1 VVIEPGDPDFSV
13 ARHHP
18 PHYVLAR
25 IMGPERSSER
35 KKGTRLLVLS
45 LGALCVQLLVVLLI
59 AKVGP
64 NLRLYRHFARL
75 AAQGVDIFDPALG
88 VRDGIDPRYLDFTPM
103 NLAVYRLLLAGEHA
117 LGAFVVY
124 QIGHLAL
131 ACAAGYWLFVRGRI
145 ELRVYAALVVV
156 LAFNPGLTV
165 LLLRPADDKIL
176 YVSLPLAALAI
187 MSRAP
192 TGGFAALGIYGG
204 WTGAGLLAGPLVWL
218 RTVADAVARGG
229 TWLRAVGSSL
239 PALLAWG
246 AGVVLTVAPYF
257 PRNLILFENR
267 LAREALPPFW
277 YSLWHLVGR
286 EQFQPWMRTIVVLL
300 AVGGLAHLALRRKLG
315 PSAAVALSASLSML
329 VSNNTVHSRILTT
342 AFLFIVAL
350 PSRKAW
356 VYAGVVLV
364 YSHLTLLVT
373 RWGKGFLQSNTVDG
387 YFVDSLEALLIN
399 SVLLIG
405 VGMVLIDRS
414 ERVAAPPR

>member
-1 VVIEPGDPDFSV
+1 MNG
-13 ARHHP
+13 
-18 PHYVLAR
+18 
-25 IMGPERSSER
+25 ERNLEQQ
-35 KKGTRLLVLS
+35 KGKRLLLTS

-59 AKVGP
+59 ARVGP

-75 AAQGVDIFDPALG
+75 LGNGVDIFDPALG
-88 VRDGIDPRYLDFTPM
+88 IRDGIDPRYLDFTPM
-103 NLAVYRLLLAGEHA
+103 NLVVYRLLLVGEHA

-124 QIGHLAL
+124 QVGHLAL

-145 ELRVYAALVVV
+145 ELRVYAALVAV

-192 TGGFAALGIYGG
+192 TGGFAALGVYGG
-204 WTGAGLLAGPLVWL
+204 WTGAGLFAGPLVWL
-218 RTVADAVARGG
+218 RAVADAVAQGG
-229 TWLRAVGSSL
+229 TWLRAVGVSL
-239 PALLAWG
+239 PAVLAWG
-246 AGVVLTVAPYF
+246 VGVVVTVAPYF
-257 PRNLILFENR
+257 PRNLIMFENR

-286 EQFQPWMRTIVVLL
+286 EQFQPWMRTVVVLL
-300 AVGGLAHLALRRKLG
+300 AVGGLAYLALRRRLG

-329 VSNNTVHSRILTT
+329 VSNNTVPSRILTT

-364 YSHLTLLVT
+364 YSHLSLLVT
-373 RWGKGFLQSNTVDG
+373 RWSKGFLQRNTVDG
-387 YFVDSLEALLIN
+387 YFVDSLEAVLIN

-405 VGMVLIDRS
+405 IGMVLADRS
-414 ERVAAPPR
+414 EQEAKA